1 MKQDYFSI
9 VKYSYCNE
17 MIYMR
22 LPELYM
28 RLPEL
33 YMRFP
38 EQPFQRRRP
47 DGRLF
52 LYITEVFLDEY
63 NIFCVFIFM

>member
-28 RLPEL
+28 R
-33 YMRFP
+33 FP
-38 EQPFQRRRP
+38 EQPFQRRHP

-52 LYITEVFLDEY
+52 LYIIEVFLDEY